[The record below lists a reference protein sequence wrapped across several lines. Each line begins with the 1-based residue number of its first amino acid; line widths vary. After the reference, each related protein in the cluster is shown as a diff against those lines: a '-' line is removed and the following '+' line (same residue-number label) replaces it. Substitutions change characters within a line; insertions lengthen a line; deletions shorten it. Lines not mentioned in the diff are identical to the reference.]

1 MLRLSQDSTFL
12 RKSKDQAASASQ
24 NDDDDIDISDFDIES
39 KVNKLM
45 PSSSSKLHK
54 KSMMENEYSFDSNDR
69 IMGRKFRLL

>member
-1 MLRLSQDSTFL
+1 MLRLSQDSTLL
-12 RKSKDQAASASQ
+12 RRSKDQAAASQ